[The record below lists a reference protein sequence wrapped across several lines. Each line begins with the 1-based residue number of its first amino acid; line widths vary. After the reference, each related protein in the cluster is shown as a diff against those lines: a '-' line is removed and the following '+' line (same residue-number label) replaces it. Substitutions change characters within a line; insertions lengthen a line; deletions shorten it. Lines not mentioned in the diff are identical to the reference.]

1 MKPKYW
7 NKGKIYLSNK
17 DKVLKKLIQT
27 YRNEYLNL
35 NSNYFHSLINS
46 IIGQQISVSA
56 ADSMKTKFFKLKR
69 SITPQTVSKLSTTD
83 LRKCGLSRQK
93 ILYIRNISKFFLQNF
108 IVADNS
114 NENIEKNIPE
124 KGPLNFIVGSLTS
137 FLLFIFFYFLSNKI
151 AIYFSVHKPSNSS
164 EIVQN
169 ISSSI
174 NTLIIGL
181 SFLLTFSFAFIGIG
195 LFIVFIRS
203 FFLKKN

>member
-7 NKGKIYLSNK
+7 NKGKSYLSNK

-69 SITPQTVSKLSTTD
+69 NITPQTVSKLRTTD

-93 ILYIRNISKFFLQNF
+93 ILYIRNISKFFLQNKNF
-108 IVADNS
+108 I
-114 NENIEKNIPE
+114 KNINKYSE
-124 KGPLNFIVGSLTS
+124 EEIYNNLIEIKGVGNWTIHM
-137 FLLFIFFYFLSNKI
+137 FLMFSYGSSNIFPTGDL
-151 AIYFSVHKPSNSS
+151 
-164 EIVQN
+164 
-169 ISSSI
+169 
-174 NTLIIGL
+174 G
-181 SFLLTFSFAFIGIG
+181 
-195 LFIVFIRS
+195 
-203 FFLKKN
+203 FLKAISKLYKIQLPISERKLKLLYKKWSPYSSQATWYLWRSLDPIPVNY

>member
-1 MKPKYW
+1 MGLHIPW
-7 NKGKIYLSNK
+7 KGNNIH
-17 DKVLKKLIQT
+17 
-27 YRNEYLNL
+27 LN
-35 NSNYFHSLINS
+35 
-46 IIGQQISVSA
+46 
-56 ADSMKTKFFKLKR
+56 FF
-69 SITPQTVSKLSTTD
+69 I
-83 LRKCGLSRQK
+83 
-93 ILYIRNISKFFLQNF
+93 QNF

-203 FFLKKN
+203 FFLKKSWIANIIKKNITLNVFTWSRTFNTFAFTGNDFVNITTHNLCWRRIN